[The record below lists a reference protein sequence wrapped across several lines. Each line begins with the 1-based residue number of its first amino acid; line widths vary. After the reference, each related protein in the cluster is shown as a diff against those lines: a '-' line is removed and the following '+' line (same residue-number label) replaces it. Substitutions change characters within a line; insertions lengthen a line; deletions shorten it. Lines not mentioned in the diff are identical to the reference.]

1 MALWERVF
9 EAAAGAGSGGLGSW
23 SLRSRLARVPRAA
36 WPVVV
41 GALARA
47 SSFAGRSLVVLAPSP
62 ERFFSDLRP
71 WLASSPPS
79 YLFAEVAVS
88 FLDRP
93 PAFDPAV
100 ARRLEALAAL
110 GSGSGPSVVV
120 SSRKAMMRATVSP
133 SALSA
138 TTVVLRSGLRA
149 DPVGLAERLVELGY
163 SREALAEAQGQFSL
177 RGGILDVFPA
187 AASAPVRA
195 EFFGDEIETL
205 RLYDP
210 QNQRSVMSVP
220 LVTVRPGREL
230 LLGPSRGAAAVERLR
245 AGAGLSGLRGDVRSE
260 WEDDLARLESGASF
274 PGVELYAAYL
284 DPELPSLLDHL
295 PEGCVVVD
303 IEPGRQLAEARELE
317 RETLT
322 LAAAEA
328 GDGELPRDFVPP
340 MVPVD
345 RLAVVG
351 GGGSVV
357 GGGSGAGSG
366 GGSGASVGPPVVE
379 VLAGE
384 PADGSPF
391 VDPGFVDL
399 EPMVGRDDAPA
410 MLRERAQ
417 EAAVVLAS
425 EQGERVSEFL
435 EAGGS
440 PPVEVDID
448 LDWEPSE
455 GLWQADLDLVAGF
468 AAPAIGLWIYSD
480 AELFGRV
487 RRPATRVVRG
497 RRTEA
502 PLSLEFQ
509 PGELVVHVDHGVARF
524 VGMKLIE
531 SGDPSDG
538 ATRGAGAAG
547 EVEREYLELEY
558 AEGDRLFVP
567 VENLDRIQKY
577 LGGGD
582 EKPALHRL
590 GSGDWE
596 RARARARKSVQDV
609 ADELLRIYAQ
619 RETRSGFAFAPDTQ
633 WQQELEASF
642 PYEETPDQLAALA
655 EIKADMESD
664 RPMDRLLCGDVG
676 FGKTELALRAAFKAV
691 MSGRQVALLAPTTV
705 LAQQHFQVFS
715 ERLRGFPVTV
725 EVLSRFRSDEEQKR
739 TLAGLKAGAV
749 DIVIGTHRLL
759 SSDVRFK
766 RLGLLII
773 DEEQRFG
780 VMQKERLKR
789 MRSNLDVLSLSATP
803 IPRTLHMAVTGIRDM
818 SVIQTPPEDR
828 QPIKTY
834 VTADEEGLVAEVV
847 RRELDRGGQ
856 VYYVHNRV
864 RTIKKAAERVRRL
877 LPSARVAVGHG
888 QMAEEELAQVMVDF
902 AAGKYDVL
910 VCTTIIE
917 SGLDIPNANTLVVER
932 AEMFGLAQL
941 YQLRGRVGRAGKRAY
956 SYFMYDPRRSLTE
969 AADKRL
975 DVIQGLHELGLGF
988 KIALRDL
995 EIRGA
1000 GNLLG
1005 IEQHGAIAAVGFEM
1019 YLQMLQSTVA
1029 RLRGGAEEEVV
1040 GDVLGSMEMNLDLPL
1055 DHFIPRSYIRDER
1068 LRLGAY
1074 RQLAAAADEAELEG
1088 VFASLRDRYGP
1099 APAQLGNLAFSLRVK
1114 IRGQAMALRA
1124 VVAEGHDIVLRV
1136 DPDRVLDVQALV
1148 SRFPGRLSIA
1158 PNKIR
1163 LRRQGEGWRQDL
1175 LDVLDAMADL
1185 YGVPVGAG
1193 AASGSG

>member
-1 MALWERVF
+1 MTALWERVF
-9 EAAAGAGSGGLGSW
+9 EALGSSGAW
-23 SLRSRLARVPRAA
+23 TGPPLARTPRAA
-36 WPVVV
+36 WPLVA
-41 GALARA
+41 GSLARA
-47 SSFAGRSLVVLAPSP
+47 CATTGHPLLVLAPSP
-62 ERFFSDLRP
+62 ERLLDDLRP
-71 WLASSPPS
+71 WLAGSPPS
-79 YLFAEVAVS
+79 FLFAEVGVS

-110 GSGSGPSVVV
+110 ARGRPAVVV
-120 SSRKAMMRATVSP
+120 SSRRAMMRPTVS
-133 SALSA
+133 ARGLA
-138 TTVVLRSGLRA
+138 ETTLKLAPGTSV
-149 DPVGLAERLVELGY
+149 DPVLAAERLVELGY
-163 SREALAEAQGQFSL
+163 SREPLAESPGQFSL

-187 AASAPVRA
+187 GASAPVRA
-195 EFFGDEIETL
+195 EFFGEEIETL

-210 QNQRSVMSVP
+210 ANQRSVMAVASAE
-220 LVTVRPGREL
+220 VRPGREL
-230 LLGPSRGAAAVERLR
+230 LLGPARGAAAVARLR
-245 AGAGLSGLRGDVRSE
+245 LESGLTGLRPDVRSE

-284 DPELPSLLDHL
+284 DPDLPSLLDHL
-295 PEGCVVVD
+295 PESCAVLD
-303 IEPGRQLAEARELE
+303 IEPDRQLAEARELE

-322 LAAAEA
+322 LAAAES
-328 GDGELPRDFVPP
+328 GDGELPVGFAPP
-340 MVPVD
+340 MVGVD
-345 RLAVVG
+345 RLEPAGPAV
-351 GGGSVV
+351 
-357 GGGSGAGSG
+357 
-366 GGSGASVGPPVVE
+366 
-379 VLAGE
+379 LRLTAGE
-384 PADGSPF
+384 PADGSAF
-391 VDPGFVDL
+391 RDPGFTGL
-399 EPMVGRDDAPA
+399 EPLVGRGDAPA
-410 MLRERAQ
+410 TLRDRGRA
-417 EAAVVLAS
+417 ASVLLAS
-425 EQGERVSEFL
+425 EQGERVAEL
-435 EAGGS
+435 VGAGASTELADGL
-440 PPVEVDID
+440 D
-448 LDWEPSE
+448 LDWEPAP
-455 GLWQADLDLVAGF
+455 GLWRADLDLASGF
-468 AAPAIGLWIYSD
+468 AAPALDLFVYSD
-480 AELFGRV
+480 SELFGRV
-487 RRPATRVVRG
+487 RRPRARVASG
-497 RRTEA
+497 RRSDV
-502 PLSLEFQ
+502 PLALEFQ
-509 PGELVVHVDHGVARF
+509 AGELVVHVDHGVARF

-531 SGDPSDG
+531 SDDV
-538 ATRGAGAAG
+538 AG
-547 EVEREYLELEY
+547 EVAREYLELEY
-558 AEGDRLFVP
+558 ADGDRLFVP

-577 LGGGD
+577 LGGGED
-582 EKPALHRL
+582 SPVLHRL

-619 RETRSGFAFAPDTQ
+619 REARSGFAFSPDTQ
-633 WQQELEASF
+633 WQEELEASF
-642 PYEETPDQLAALA
+642 PYEETPDQLAGLA

-691 MSGRQVALLAPTTV
+691 MSGRQVAFLAPTTV

-715 ERLRGFPVTV
+715 SRLAGFPVTV
-725 EVLSRFRSDEEQKR
+725 EVLSRFRSEDEQKR

-766 RLGLLII
+766 RLGLLIV

-789 MRSNLDVLSLSATP
+789 MRTDLDVLSLSATP

-834 VTADEEGLVAEVV
+834 VTSDEDALVTEVL

-856 VYYVHNRV
+856 AYYVHNRV
-864 RTIKKAAERVRRL
+864 RTIQRAADRVRRL

-902 AAGKYDVL
+902 AGGRYDIL

-932 AEMFGLAQL
+932 ADMFGLSQL

-956 SYFMYDPRRSLTE
+956 AYFLFDPRRSLTE

-1005 IEQHGAIAAVGFEM
+1005 TEQHGAIAAVGFEM
-1019 YLQMLQSTVA
+1019 YLQMLQQAVSK
-1029 RLRGGAEEEVV
+1029 LRGGAEESAVA
-1040 GDVLGSMEMNLDLPL
+1040 DVLGSEEMLLDLPL

-1074 RQLAAAADEAELEG
+1074 RQLADAADEAGLAS
-1088 VFASLRDRYGP
+1088 VFGSLRDRYGP
-1099 APAQLGNLAFSLRVK
+1099 PPEQLGNLAYSLQVK
-1114 IRGQAMALRA
+1114 IRGQRMGLRA
-1124 VVAEGHDIVLRV
+1124 VATEGHDIVIRV
-1136 DPDRVLDVQALV
+1136 DPSRFIDVSALTA
-1148 SRFPGRLSIA
+1148 RFPGRLAVA
-1158 PNKIR
+1158 PNKLR
-1163 LRRQGEGWRQDL
+1163 MRRQGDGWRQDL
-1175 LDVLDAMADL
+1175 LQLLEAMAEL
-1185 YGVPVGAG
+1185 YGVERETATI
-1193 AASGSG
+1193 GS